1 MKIVVS
7 LVNRDDVKIM
17 SSVIGNIEIG
27 DTVVVKIEEPMFTS
41 SELTDEIVR
50 MINNTVAGSGL
61 LVPTKV
67 CIKVMEDG

>member
-50 MINNTVAGSGL
+50 MINNTVIRSGL